1 MKSHYITSQTMITND
16 DLPDD
21 PIDALEFIRAE
32 KALMSRRIGDIE
44 MKLSQACRHNEVV
57 ELCNDLVLFA
67 RRYES
72 LDAKQRRI
80 ENRVEEMERQKLKV
94 GGE

>member
-1 MKSHYITSQTMITND
+1 MRFPFITLPKMITND

-21 PIDALEFIRAE
+21 PEDALDFIRAE
-32 KALMSRRIGDIE
+32 KAMVGRRIGDVE
-44 MKLSQACRHNEVV
+44 MKLNQACRHNEVV
-57 ELCNDLVLFA
+57 GLCNDLVLFS

-80 ENRVEEMERQKLKV
+80 ENRIESRETKKLTTKR
-94 GGE
+94 